1 MTISIFLIGKGTI
14 SIAEEDEKKSFNL
27 EHGDVLNV
35 TAGSTIHFINTNN
48 NEKLFVY
55 ALAKAVN
62 IPSKFQEFFSAGGE
76 NPETFYRAFSSDI
89 LETAFN
95 TPRDRLESLFG
106 QQKQGIVIE
115 ASEEQ
120 IRAISQHAS
129 RSKGETRGPF
139 NLLKERPLFGNRF
152 EQFFEAAPE
161 KFEQLRDLDTGVGYI
176 NINQG
181 GMVLPHYNT
190 RVSWLVMVVEGK
202 GRFEMACP
210 HLGSQSQRQG
220 HYQKVQGSLSV
231 GDVFVIP
238 AGHPLTIIANEGSNL
253 RMAGFAVNGHC
264 NRLNFLAG
272 QESIWR
278 NLDREA
284 KELSFNMPAREIEEI
299 LEKQN
304 QSYFVAGPEQ
314 EQQHVSSILELVL
327 F

>member
-1 MTISIFLIGKGTI
+1 MQKPSTELSAVISWRLL
-14 SIAEEDEKKSFNL
+14 SM
-27 EHGDVLNV
+27 
-35 TAGSTIHFINTNN
+35 
-48 NEKLFVY
+48 
-55 ALAKAVN
+55 
-62 IPSKFQEFFSAGGE
+62 
-76 NPETFYRAFSSDI
+76 
-89 LETAFN
+89 
-95 TPRDRLESLFG
+95 LESLFG

-139 NLLKERPLFGNRF
+139 NLLKESPLFGNRF

-161 KFEQLRDLDTGVGYI
+161 KFERLRDLDTGVGYM

-190 RVSWLVMVVEGK
+190 RASWLVMVVEGK
-202 GRFEMACP
+202 GRFDMACP

-253 RMAGFAVNGHC
+253 RMAGFEVNGHY

-272 QESIWR
+272 
-278 NLDREA
+278 
-284 KELSFNMPAREIEEI
+284 
-299 LEKQN
+299 
-304 QSYFVAGPEQ
+304 Y
-314 EQQHVSSILELVL
+314 
-327 F
+327 

>member
-1 MTISIFLIGKGTI
+1 MSVGPTFDQNDIGWKI
-14 SIAEEDEKKSFNL
+14 
-27 EHGDVLNV
+27 
-35 TAGSTIHFINTNN
+35 
-48 NEKLFVY
+48 
-55 ALAKAVN
+55 
-62 IPSKFQEFFSAGGE
+62 
-76 NPETFYRAFSSDI
+76 
-89 LETAFN
+89 
-95 TPRDRLESLFG
+95 RLC
-106 QQKQGIVIE
+106 Q
-115 ASEEQ
+115 Q
-120 IRAISQHAS
+120 IRNVDF
-129 RSKGETRGPF
+129 RVLPC
-139 NLLKERPLFGNRF
+139 L
-152 EQFFEAAPE
+152 
-161 KFEQLRDLDTGVGYI
+161 
-176 NINQG
+176 G

-190 RVSWLVMVVEGK
+190 RASWLVMVVEGK

-238 AGHPLTIIANEGSNL
+238 ARHPLKIIANEGSNL

-284 KELSFNMPAREIEEI
+284 KELSFNIPAREIEEI

-314 EQQHVSSILELVL
+314 EQQHVSSILDLVL

>member
-1 MTISIFLIGKGTI
+1 MQIQ
-14 SIAEEDEKKSFNL
+14 D
-27 EHGDVLNV
+27 
-35 TAGSTIHFINTNN
+35 
-48 NEKLFVY
+48 
-55 ALAKAVN
+55 
-62 IPSKFQEFFSAGGE
+62 FS
-76 NPETFYRAFSSDI
+76 
-89 LETAFN
+89 N

-139 NLLKERPLFGNRF
+139 NLLKESPLFGNRF

-161 KFEQLRDLDTGVGYI
+161 KFERLRDLDTGVGYM

-220 HYQKVQGSLSV
+220 HYQKVQG
-231 GDVFVIP
+231 
-238 AGHPLTIIANEGSNL
+238 HPLTIIANEGSNL
-253 RMAGFAVNGHC
+253 RMAGFEVNGHY
-264 NRLNFLAG
+264 NRLNFNAG
-272 QESIWR
+272 
-278 NLDREA
+278 
-284 KELSFNMPAREIEEI
+284 
-299 LEKQN
+299 
-304 QSYFVAGPEQ
+304 Y
-314 EQQHVSSILELVL
+314 
-327 F
+327 